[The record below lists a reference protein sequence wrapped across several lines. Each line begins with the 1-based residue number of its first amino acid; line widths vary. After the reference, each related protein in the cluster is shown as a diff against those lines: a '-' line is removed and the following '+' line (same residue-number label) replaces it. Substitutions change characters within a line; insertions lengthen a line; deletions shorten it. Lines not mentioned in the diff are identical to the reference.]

1 MINHLNLH
9 VPQPPALC
17 QGGRLPARLPARRAP
32 AAPRASTNGVV
43 NNGASA
49 NGARRLAL
57 ADPPPVSEEVQ
68 ALMTEQGIADLETSG
83 LLYLSNDA
91 RARSPLE
98 RPSQRSC
105 HLCLGPL
112 TRAAF
117 TLFLDGSKCTRR
129 AASWHRERASA
140 LAGALPSSAGWAGG
154 CLEPLLGGLRTSRH
168 GVSEVSRSCAAACQ
182 LLGQSVGGALGG
194 GSTCQGSRLCRAVST

>member
-32 AAPRASTNGVV
+32 AAPRASTNGAV

-98 RPSQRSC
+98 RPSQRSWP
-105 HLCLGPL
+105 LVLGPAHSGSL
-112 TRAAF
+112 HSLLRWQQVHQKGGVVAPRAGVSPGRRFAKQRRLGWWLSG
-117 TLFLDGSKCTRR
+117 TTAGRVAHVETRR
-129 AASWHRERASA
+129 
-140 LAGALPSSAGWAGG
+140 
-154 CLEPLLGGLRTSRH
+154 
-168 GVSEVSRSCAAACQ
+168 VEVSRSCAVACQ